1 MFLRSP
7 SAASR
12 ALALHRDLDMPASQR
27 QPAWDVTSGTKERL
41 TFLEPVLVGSL
52 LEILLFGVLIV
63 QIYDYHR
70 HFPRDRT
77 VLKLAAWAS
86 FLGSAVLTIAISV
99 DLWARVTDLRLIPV
113 LADMTPS
120 TKAAH
125 AMIAVLG
132 FTSQMFFAWRIFQL
146 CRKWWLLVLMCSLAI
161 PAFACLMLADIQ
173 PGIADTSSQSLGTI
187 VTPASRDVDMDGLQH
202 VLRSDHHHFH
212 DHPGTHYVPLPL
224 YNALKEA
231 VFRKTRRTLANILKF
246 TLETGL
252 LTTLL
257 IAVQMAL
264 MLQPLAAHAD
274 GGSERRWR
282 CILYSSWLLAS
293 LNARSSFANGDTF
306 ITKLVFNNT
315 EVDKPTAGTPSDG
328 PEEGR
333 PVLNTEDRNGSLED
347 AGIHPIGIGVKVV
360 TKKVRQDQMK

>member
-146 CRKWWLLVLMCSLAI
+146 CRKWWLLVLMCS
-161 PAFACLMLADIQ
+161 

-187 VTPASRDVDMDGLQH
+187 VTPIWMGFSMFCDLTITISMITL
-202 VLRSDHHHFH
+202 
-212 DHPGTHYVPLPL
+212 L

-282 CILYSSWLLAS
+282 CIFFYPTGVVYSSWLLAS

-306 ITKLVFNNT
+306 IVSSVSGLPTTCPSSAHSESRTSRQTKLVFNNT
-315 EVDKPTAGTPSDG
+315 EVDKPTAGTPCEQRG
-328 PEEGR
+328 
-333 PVLNTEDRNGSLED
+333 
-347 AGIHPIGIGVKVV
+347 
-360 TKKVRQDQMK
+360 